1 MSLNQ
6 QSAQADMSNKAM
18 EAQTETATTS
28 KKCLHHQK
36 LGKARKAVFF
46 EESMVQETSWLQT

>member
-1 MSLNQ
+1 MN
-6 QSAQADMSNKAM
+6 NKAM

-28 KKCLHHQK
+28 KKCLQHQK
-36 LGKARKAVFF
+36 LGKAQKAVFF